1 MILFVQSLEMQCY
14 SLMYHDEGEN
24 KAKAHDF
31 INMVMDLCED
41 KMGCNDNLNFCD
53 WNPTMSA
60 K

>member
-1 MILFVQSLEMQCY
+1 MQCY

-24 KAKAHDF
+24 KAKAWDF

-41 KMGCNDNLNFCD
+41 KMGFNDNLNFCD
-53 WNPTMSA
+53 WNPTIST